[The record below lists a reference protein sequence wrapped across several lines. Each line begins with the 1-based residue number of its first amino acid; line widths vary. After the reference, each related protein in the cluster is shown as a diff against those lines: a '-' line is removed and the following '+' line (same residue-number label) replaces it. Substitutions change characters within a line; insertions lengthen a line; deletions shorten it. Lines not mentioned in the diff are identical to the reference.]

1 MAAGRSA
8 AFALAALG
16 AFLSAERAHGESG
29 LASCPCLEWAG
40 LDSHLVGNHIVY
52 KPIGS
57 GVSYNW
63 PANYGNGA
71 CQTHDAGLAPVCGQ
85 GAPATRRLA
94 SFPSWCTD
102 QWCWVSKNNC
112 QGTNF
117 MRSVLFPSVPDLYFS
132 YTTCGSIDSFSA
144 WAAGNA
150 GSSSVNLV
158 VESYLQSSRLQI
170 EDAYQ
175 KNAGSVSLECIYT
188 EQCICKD
195 CVQNSAWGQELNAA
209 EVGTWLKPGTGT
221 EGQRLASCM
230 TKAVADTFR
239 RVAAKE
245 SDAQTSRVG
254 YQYFADQASG
264 SMIQWPLAD
273 WCPATGFDPR
283 FRPWYAAGATGPK
296 DIVVVV
302 DVSGSMSSSNRH
314 QKSRQAAEAIL
325 NTLVWKDFATIILF
339 NHDISS
345 VYSDVL
351 VPVTNTNRESML
363 KWLGEQNWMLGSTN
377 FKLPIEKVF
386 TVIEA
391 SVTAGKTSTCQRAV
405 MFLTDGEADFDEADY
420 LLAQQKS
427 SEWDIAWFTYA
438 LGTGAKKEVTKRLAC
453 DNKGIFY
460 PVPDTAD
467 LTEIMAAYYAYF
479 AVGQA
484 SCSPSFSRYA
494 DANTAEIL
502 YAGCLPMLER
512 TASKS
517 SLLGVACM
525 DINMLSSID
534 QLKAQ
539 PDQAW
544 EQLACEMS
552 DVTKK
557 CRHMHLT
564 DCSLQKLRLQ
574 VSTESMCGDS
584 ANAASVQTQKCPCL
598 DRNCQDEESF
608 LDEKGY
614 FCDAWIGDDCS
625 KAATEK
631 WGYSQSGQAM
641 LMQKCKLSCGLCE
654 LKDPCPYTDTEQCSS
669 STLGGRGTC
678 RACQSKVSGVGIDD
692 RDMCCPGKAGTYA
705 PKCGEATPSTTP
717 TSGGPSPS
725 PYIVDTANTVIHT
738 GTLTL
743 SISNVAAQF
752 VQDATA
758 KQAVAKGIAQTAGVL
773 EDKVEITS
781 FSQSSRLLR
790 ELPVER
796 RLADGNVVVQF
807 LIRGSSAQEAN
818 VRQNLQA
825 TNTLQANIATEV
837 QKNFFY
843 TLMVSSLVEGSP
855 SDSSD
860 APGSAEDSTGI
871 GMVIGI
877 LAGCLV
883 GVAALVLAIWFFFFR
898 RTKKTPVT
906 SVASAA
912 APKATPIPPVMA
924 AAPTPIPPVM
934 CPPPAQRLAVPST
947 WKNQDRTKEFYS
959 LEPEPALLADVQ
971 HMLDATWKKV
981 KTRDRRDGG
990 EPKRMVATGVRRVE
1004 NNVLFQRYLSEVNRI
1019 KDKRSHPCTALDRLR
1034 GGSPSTVSSGGSNIT
1049 GGRLD
1054 NRVNE
1059 TVLWHGTSPQG
1070 AVGIAQNGF
1079 DLSRAGS
1086 AAGSMYGPGIYL
1098 AEASSKSDEYAQDDQ
1113 GGLYSGE
1120 YCLILCKAVLG
1131 EPMCLTAGGDS
1142 VHALVK
1148 ASMDGG
1154 AYDSVL
1160 GDREASVGTYREFVV
1175 YREEQ
1180 VYPEF
1185 IVLYKRA
1192 D

>member
-1 MAAGRSA
+1 MASSVSSFQCNG
-8 AFALAALG
+8 
-16 AFLSAERAHGESG
+16 
-29 LASCPCLEWAG
+29 
-40 LDSHLVGNHIVY
+40 VGNW
-52 KPIGS
+52 S
-57 GVSYNW
+57 
-63 PANYGNGA
+63 
-71 CQTHDAGLAPVCGQ
+71 
-85 GAPATRRLA
+85 
-94 SFPSWCTD
+94 
-102 QWCWVSKNNC
+102 
-112 QGTNF
+112 
-117 MRSVLFPSVPDLYFS
+117 
-132 YTTCGSIDSFSA
+132 
-144 WAAGNA
+144 
-150 GSSSVNLV
+150 
-158 VESYLQSSRLQI
+158 
-170 EDAYQ
+170 
-175 KNAGSVSLECIYT
+175 
-188 EQCICKD
+188 
-195 CVQNSAWGQELNAA
+195 
-209 EVGTWLKPGTGT
+209 
-221 EGQRLASCM
+221 
-230 TKAVADTFR
+230 
-239 RVAAKE
+239 
-245 SDAQTSRVG
+245 
-254 YQYFADQASG
+254 
-264 SMIQWPLAD
+264 
-273 WCPATGFDPR
+273 
-283 FRPWYAAGATGPK
+283 
-296 DIVVVV
+296 
-302 DVSGSMSSSNRH
+302 
-314 QKSRQAAEAIL
+314 
-325 NTLVWKDFATIILF
+325 
-339 NHDISS
+339 
-345 VYSDVL
+345 
-351 VPVTNTNRESML
+351 
-363 KWLGEQNWMLGSTN
+363 
-377 FKLPIEKVF
+377 
-386 TVIEA
+386 
-391 SVTAGKTSTCQRAV
+391 
-405 MFLTDGEADFDEADY
+405 
-420 LLAQQKS
+420 
-427 SEWDIAWFTYA
+427 
-438 LGTGAKKEVTKRLAC
+438 
-453 DNKGIFY
+453 
-460 PVPDTAD
+460 
-467 LTEIMAAYYAYF
+467 
-479 AVGQA
+479 A
-484 SCSPSFSRYA
+484 SCSTIPSP
-494 DANTAEIL
+494 
-502 YAGCLPMLER
+502 LPTPSPTPSQAPSSSPTPSPMP
-512 TASKS
+512 SSSS
-517 SLLGVACM
+517 SL
-525 DINMLSSID
+525 NSS
-534 QLKAQ
+534 
-539 PDQAW
+539 
-544 EQLACEMS
+544 
-552 DVTKK
+552 
-557 CRHMHLT
+557 
-564 DCSLQKLRLQ
+564 
-574 VSTESMCGDS
+574 
-584 ANAASVQTQKCPCL
+584 
-598 DRNCQDEESF
+598 
-608 LDEKGY
+608 
-614 FCDAWIGDDCS
+614 
-625 KAATEK
+625 
-631 WGYSQSGQAM
+631 
-641 LMQKCKLSCGLCE
+641 
-654 LKDPCPYTDTEQCSS
+654 
-669 STLGGRGTC
+669 
-678 RACQSKVSGVGIDD
+678 
-692 RDMCCPGKAGTYA
+692 A
-705 PKCGEATPSTTP
+705 PSPTSPTPS
-717 TSGGPSPS
+717 SGGPSPTPS
-725 PYIVDTANTVIHT
+725 YVIDEVIHI

-752 VQDATA
+752 VQDAAA

-781 FSQSSRLLR
+781 VSQITRLLR

-883 GVAALVLAIWFFFFR
+883 GVPALVLAICFFLCR
-898 RTKKTPVT
+898 KTKKTYVT
-906 SVASAA
+906 SVAPAA
-912 APKATPIPPVMA
+912 APENWT
-924 AAPTPIPPVM
+924 IPPVM

-947 WKNQDRTKEFYS
+947 WKNQDRTREFYS

>member
-1 MAAGRSA
+1 MAPKRSA

-16 AFLSAERAHGESG
+16 AFLAAERAHGASG

-71 CQTHDAGLAPVCGQ
+71 CQTHDAGLAPMCGQ

-94 SFPSWCTD
+94 SSPSWCND
-102 QWCWVSKNNC
+102 QWCWVSKSNC

-117 MRSVLFPSVPDLYFS
+117 MRSVLFPSVTDLYFS
-132 YTTCGSIDSFSA
+132 YRTCGSIDSFSA

-158 VESYLQSSRLQI
+158 VASYLQSSRLQI

-188 EQCICKD
+188 TQCSCQD
-195 CVQNSAWGQELNAA
+195 CVQNSAWGQKLNAA
-209 EVGTWLKPGTGT
+209 EVGTLLKPGTGT
-221 EGQRLASCM
+221 EGQRLATCM

-296 DIVVVV
+296 DIVIVV
-302 DVSGSMSSSNRH
+302 DVSGSMDTANRY
-314 QKSRQAAEAIL
+314 QKSQQAAEAIL

-339 NHDISS
+339 NHAIAS

-363 KWLGEQNWMLGSTN
+363 NWLDEQNWKMGSTN
-377 FKLPIEKVF
+377 FKAPIEKVF

-405 MFLTDGEADFDEADY
+405 MFLTDGQAAFDEADF
-420 LLAQQKS
+420 LQAQQKS
-427 SEWDIAWFTYA
+427 LEWDIAWFTYA
-438 LGTGAKKEVTKRLAC
+438 LGTGANTTVTKRLAC

-460 PVPDTAD
+460 PVSDTAD
-467 LTEIMAAYYAYF
+467 LTQIMAAYYAYF

-494 DANTAEIL
+494 DANTKEIL

-512 TASKS
+512 TAYNS

-525 DINMLSSID
+525 DVNMLSSID

-539 PDQAW
+539 PNQAW

-584 ANAASVQTQKCPCL
+584 ADAASVQAQKCPCL
-598 DRNCQDEESF
+598 DRNCKDEENF

-625 KAATEK
+625 TATAEK
-631 WGYSQSGQAM
+631 WSYSQSGQAM

-654 LKDPCPYTDTEQCSS
+654 LKDPCPYTGTEECSS
-669 STLGGRGTC
+669 STLSSSTC
-678 RACQSKVSGVGIDD
+678 RACESKVSGVGIDD
-692 RDMCCPGKAGTYA
+692 RAMCCPGKAGTYA
-705 PKCGEATPSTTP
+705 PKCAEATPSPTPSSGGLSPTP
-717 TSGGPSPS
+717 TPSPTPSSGGPSP
-725 PYIVDTANTVIHT
+725 T
-738 GTLTL
+738 
-743 SISNVAAQF
+743 
-752 VQDATA
+752 
-758 KQAVAKGIAQTAGVL
+758 
-773 EDKVEITS
+773 
-781 FSQSSRLLR
+781 
-790 ELPVER
+790 
-796 RLADGNVVVQF
+796 
-807 LIRGSSAQEAN
+807 
-818 VRQNLQA
+818 
-825 TNTLQANIATEV
+825 
-837 QKNFFY
+837 
-843 TLMVSSLVEGSP
+843 P

-860 APGSAEDSTGI
+860 GPGSAEDSS
-871 GMVIGI
+871 GMIIGI
-877 LAGCLV
+877 IVGCLV
-883 GVAALVLAIWFFFFR
+883 GVAALVLAIWFFFLR
-898 RTKKTPVT
+898 RKRTPAT
-906 SVASAA
+906 SQAYAYS
-912 APKATPIPPVMA
+912 PKPTPIPPGPG
-924 AAPTPIPPVM
+924 APTPIPPVM

-947 WKNQDRTKEFYS
+947 WKNQDRTKDFYA
-959 LEPEPALLADVQ
+959 LGPEPALLADVQ
-971 HMLDATWKKV
+971 KMLDATWKKV
-981 KTRDRRDGG
+981 KTRDRREGC

-1004 NNVLFQRYLSEVNRI
+1004 NNVLFQRYLAEVNRI
-1019 KDKRSHPCTALDRLR
+1019 KNKRSHPCTALDRLR

-1049 GGRLD
+1049 AGGLD
-1054 NRVNE
+1054 RRVNE

-1098 AEASSKSDEYAQDDQ
+1098 AEASSKSDEYAQDDN

-1120 YCLILCKAVLG
+1120 YCLLICKVVLG
-1131 EPMCLTAGGDS
+1131 EPMCLTAGGNS
-1142 VHALVK
+1142 VHTSIK

-1185 IVLYKRA
+1185 IVLYNRA
-1192 D
+1192 ESNQ